1 MADENPSQHAL
12 RASQADGPGEADAV
26 LRQQP
31 PVHPAGE
38 PQQADGSGTSAATPV
53 DLRKVDLMKH
63 DPQQAEEHDT
73 EEIHTRHLDED
84 LREDLEEELPETHRH
99 FLVRTA
105 SAAGARTGRVVH
117 GTGRR
122 IRRATAAE
130 GAGESGLAKL
140 IELHAL
146 NSFGD
151 MLITIALASTIFFSV
166 PTGEARGRVALYLLI
181 TMAPFAVLA
190 PVVGPLLDRLPHG
203 RRAAMAMSM
212 LARAVLAWTMAGVI
226 SGGGIAL
233 YPEALGVLVASKAYG
248 VVRSVVVP
256 RLLPHRLSLVKAN
269 SRVTLAGL
277 LATGV
282 AAGVGGLLHLI
293 GPGWPLRGAFL
304 VFVIGTLMAFHLPH
318 AVDSAKGEQRAVLHA
333 EAPTPGSHL
342 IHHRPPPVKASLRT
356 VGPSVVLALRAM
368 SAMKWLV
375 GFLVLFLAFLL
386 REEPIGGLRPT
397 VALGLV
403 ALAAGTGN
411 ALGSVLGSWLR
422 TRGPEATVTAMLLL
436 ATCATAASALWYGV
450 VTVIMIAGTAGLAA
464 SLGKLALDALIQ
476 RDVPEAVR
484 TSAFARSETLMQL
497 SWVAGGAVGILLPL
511 NGELGLSVA
520 AAVVGL
526 VLLWTLR
533 SLFRVGL
540 RRRPAAPRVA

>member
-1 MADENPSQHAL
+1 M
-12 RASQADGPGEADAV
+12 
-26 LRQQP
+26 
-31 PVHPAGE
+31 
-38 PQQADGSGTSAATPV
+38 
-53 DLRKVDLMKH
+53 
-63 DPQQAEEHDT
+63 
-73 EEIHTRHLDED
+73 
-84 LREDLEEELPETHRH
+84 
-99 FLVRTA
+99 VRTA
-105 SAAGARTGRVVH
+105 SAAGSRTGKVVH

-122 IRRATAAE
+122 IRKATSAE

-151 MLITIALASTIFFSV
+151 MLITVALASTIFFSV

-190 PVVGPLLDRLPHG
+190 PVIGPLLDRLPHG

-212 LARAVLAWTMAGVI
+212 LARAVLAWTMAGTVA
-226 SGGGIAL
+226 GGGLAL

-256 RLLPHRLSLVKAN
+256 RLLPSRLSLVKAN

-277 LATGV
+277 LATMV

-318 AVDSAKGEQRAVLHA
+318 KVDSAKGEQRAVLHA
-333 EAPTPGSHL
+333 EVHGDAAAGAGAAPAGAARDAAAPK
-342 IHHRPPPVKASLRT
+342 PPKASLRT
-356 VGPSVVLALRAM
+356 VGPSVILALRAM
-368 SAMKWLV
+368 SALRWLV
-375 GFLVLFLAFLL
+375 GFLVMFLAFLL
-386 REEPIGGLRPT
+386 REEPIGGLKPT
-397 VALGLV
+397 LALGLV

-422 TRGPEATVTAMLLL
+422 TRGPETTVTAMLLL
-436 ATCATAASALWYGV
+436 ATCATAAAALWYGV
-450 VTVIMIAGTAGLAA
+450 VTVIVVAAAAGVAA

-484 TSAFARSETLMQL
+484 TSAFARSETLLQL
-497 SWVAGGAVGILLPL
+497 SWVAGGAVGIVLPL
-511 NGELGLSVA
+511 NGVLGLSLA

-526 VLLWTLR
+526 VFLWTLR

-540 RRRPAAPRVA
+540 RRHSAAPRVA

>member
-1 MADENPSQHAL
+1 MADEDPSQHAL
-12 RASQADGPGEADAV
+12 HASQADSPDQADAV
-26 LRQQP
+26 PRQQSP
-31 PVHPAGE
+31 APAAGE
-38 PQQADGSGTSAATPV
+38 PQPGGDFESPTAPVSLVKTGAAIATLTGTGADPTVHARQLAAL
-53 DLRKVDLMKH
+53 DG
-63 DPQQAEEHDT
+63 DPGEEDS
-73 EEIHTRHLDED
+73 EPSRNL
-84 LREDLEEELPETHRH
+84 
-99 FLVRTA
+99 LVRTA

-122 IRRATAAE
+122 IRKATSAE

-151 MLITIALASTIFFSV
+151 MLITVALASTIFFSV
-166 PTGEARGRVALYLLI
+166 PTGEARGRVSLYLLI
-181 TMAPFAVLA
+181 TMAPFALLA
-190 PVVGPLLDRLPHG
+190 PVIGPLLDRLPHG

-226 SGGGIAL
+226 TGGGLAL

-256 RLLPHRLSLVKAN
+256 RLLPSRLSLVKAN

-318 AVDSAKGEQRAVLHA
+318 AVDSAKGEQRALLHA
-333 EAPTPGSHL
+333 EVHGGRAPEDARAP
-342 IHHRPPPVKASLRT
+342 KASLRT
-356 VGPSVVLALRAM
+356 VGPSVILALRAM
-368 SAMKWLV
+368 SALRWLV
-375 GFLVLFLAFLL
+375 GFLVMFLAFLL
-386 REEPIGGLRPT
+386 RDEPIGGLRPT
-397 VALGLV
+397 LALGLV

-436 ATCATAASALWYGV
+436 ATGATAAAALWYGV
-450 VTVIMIAGTAGLAA
+450 VTVVLVAGVAGVAA
-464 SLGKLALDALIQ
+464 SLGKLSLDALIQ

-484 TSAFARSETLMQL
+484 TSAFARSETLLQL
-497 SWVAGGAVGILLPL
+497 SWVAGGAAGILLPL
-511 NGELGLSVA
+511 NGVLGLSVA
-520 AAVVGL
+520 AGVVGL
-526 VLLWTLR
+526 MLLWTVR
-533 SLFRVGL
+533 TLFRVGL
-540 RRRPAAPRVA
+540 RRRPTAPRVA

>member
-1 MADENPSQHAL
+1 M
-12 RASQADGPGEADAV
+12 
-26 LRQQP
+26 
-31 PVHPAGE
+31 
-38 PQQADGSGTSAATPV
+38 
-53 DLRKVDLMKH
+53 
-63 DPQQAEEHDT
+63 
-73 EEIHTRHLDED
+73 
-84 LREDLEEELPETHRH
+84 
-99 FLVRTA
+99 
-105 SAAGARTGRVVH
+105 H

-122 IRRATAAE
+122 IRRATSAE

-190 PVVGPLLDRLPHG
+190 PVIGPLLDRLPHG

-226 SGGGIAL
+226 AGGGIAL

-282 AAGVGGLLHLI
+282 AAAVGGLLHLI

-318 AVDSAKGEQRAVLHA
+318 TVDSAKGEQRAVLHA
-333 EAPTPGSHL
+333 EVHTEGSHL
-342 IHHRPPPVKASLRT
+342 IHHKPPVKTSLRT

-368 SAMKWLV
+368 AAMKWLV
-375 GFLVLFLAFLL
+375 GFLVMFLAFLL
-386 REEPIGGLRPT
+386 REEPIGGLQPT
-397 VALGLV
+397 LALGLV

-436 ATCATAASALWYGV
+436 ATCATAASALWYGA

-526 VLLWTLR
+526 VLLWTIR

-540 RRRPAAPRVA
+540 RRHPTAPRVA

>member
-1 MADENPSQHAL
+1 MADEDPSQHAL
-12 RASQADGPGEADAV
+12 HASQAGSPDQADAV
-26 LRQQP
+26 PRQQSP
-31 PVHPAGE
+31 APAAGE
-38 PQQADGSGTSAATPV
+38 PQPGGDFESPTAPVSLVKTGAATATV
-53 DLRKVDLMKH
+53 AGA
-63 DPQQAEEHDT
+63 DPAVHARQLAA
-73 EEIHTRHLDED
+73 LDGD
-84 LREDLEEELPETHRH
+84 PGEEEPEPSRNL
-99 FLVRTA
+99 LVRTA

-122 IRRATAAE
+122 IRKATSAE

-151 MLITIALASTIFFSV
+151 MLITVALASTIFFSV
-166 PTGEARGRVALYLLI
+166 PTGEARGRVSLYLLI
-181 TMAPFAVLA
+181 TMAPFALLA
-190 PVVGPLLDRLPHG
+190 PVIGPLLDRLPHG

-226 SGGGIAL
+226 TGGGLAL

-256 RLLPHRLSLVKAN
+256 RLLPSRLSLVKAN

-318 AVDSAKGEQRAVLHA
+318 AVDSAKGEQRALLHA
-333 EAPTPGSHL
+333 EMHGEAHGERAPEDARAP
-342 IHHRPPPVKASLRT
+342 KASLRT
-356 VGPSVVLALRAM
+356 VGPSVILALRAM
-368 SAMKWLV
+368 SALRWLV
-375 GFLVLFLAFLL
+375 GFLVMFLAFLL

-397 VALGLV
+397 LALGLV

-436 ATCATAASALWYGV
+436 ATGATAAAALWYGV
-450 VTVIMIAGTAGLAA
+450 VTVVLVAGVAGVAA
-464 SLGKLALDALIQ
+464 SLGKLSLDALIQ

-484 TSAFARSETLMQL
+484 TSAFARSETLLQL

-511 NGELGLSVA
+511 NGVLGLSVA
-520 AAVVGL
+520 AGVVGL
-526 VLLWTLR
+526 MLLWTVR
-533 SLFRVGL
+533 TLFRVGL
-540 RRRPAAPRVA
+540 RRRPPAPRVA